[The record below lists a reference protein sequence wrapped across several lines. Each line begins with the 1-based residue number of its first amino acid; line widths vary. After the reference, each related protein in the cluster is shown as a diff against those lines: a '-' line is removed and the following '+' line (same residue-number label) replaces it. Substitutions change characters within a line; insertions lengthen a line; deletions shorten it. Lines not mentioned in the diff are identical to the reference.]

1 MGRVLLLLLGAG
13 HVRAG
18 LRALLAG
25 RAPPPQGLPRRRRR
39 LPGGGAGGRGPVA
52 VVGSGAGGGLL
63 PRSGGAGPR
72 PGPGLLRGWRRGP
85 LHSRPSR
92 GALLRGRPPAG
103 SLALRRSGV
112 PQQAGRADQGLLR
125 ISRAEG
131 PRPQRPPPPRA
142 PGRDDGL
149 RLRPDDGPRA
159 AEELCPDGAGP
170 GPALQPPRPQHRGPG
185 EQGPGDASCGP
196 LLALPPGLGPP
207 SGGGG
212 GGEGF
217 RAKPLWGQASPPKAR
232 AVLGAVSATRE
243 ESAGGAS
250 VAASPPAP
258 GAFLAG
264 EVGLPSQEEGPE
276 DGEEGPSGGER
287 PGLSRKWRPAGA
299 AQKGERTL
307 VKCFQGWRLELS
319 VGSLDCGRIWEE
331 FFADPSAAPAAGIFR
346 RENPQSA
353 LLEFGADTQQSKVAP
368 SSAAARPS
376 LSLRGEQ
383 GSRPEIFLDVV
394 ERLTVIIAANG
405 TPMKADIQG
414 EIRLKSFFPGCS
426 EMRVGL
432 TEEFCVGKMELRG
445 YGMAIHVDE
454 CSFHS
459 SVKLDEFERSRILR
473 VNLSQGEVTLM
484 QYQLANGSPMT
495 LPFHLFP
502 TVSHEPGSRVQV
514 YLKLRCHLP
523 PKSHAVNVRV
533 HLPVPKAVL
542 SLSQELS
549 SPEQTATL
557 QATTKSIEWVVPRI
571 QGGSQL
577 SALFKLEVPGLS
589 RAGLLE
595 LGPINVS
602 FEVPS
607 YTSSG
612 LQIRFLRFVGPQP
625 SLLHR
630 WVRYVTHSESYVIRL
645 NAG

>member
-170 GPALQPPRPQHRGPG
+170 GPALQPPRPQHRGPVWSRHAAK
-185 EQGPGDASCGP
+185 QGGPQFCSRPPISVPERGTGVTARDFPG
-196 LLALPPGLGPP
+196 
-207 SGGGG
+207 
-212 GGEGF
+212 
-217 RAKPLWGQASPPKAR
+217 RR
-232 AVLGAVSATRE
+232 
-243 ESAGGAS
+243 GAS
-250 VAASPPAP
+250 H
-258 GAFLAG
+258 G
-264 EVGLPSQEEGPE
+264 
-276 DGEEGPSGGER
+276 DH
-287 PGLSRKWRPAGA
+287 
-299 AQKGERTL
+299 
-307 VKCFQGWRLELS
+307 C
-319 VGSLDCGRIWEE
+319 
-331 FFADPSAAPAAGIFR
+331 
-346 RENPQSA
+346 
-353 LLEFGADTQQSKVAP
+353 SK
-368 SSAAARPS
+368 
-376 LSLRGEQ
+376 Q
-383 GSRPEIFLDVV
+383 
-394 ERLTVIIAANG
+394 
-405 TPMKADIQG
+405 
-414 EIRLKSFFPGCS
+414 
-426 EMRVGL
+426 MRVGL